1 MGLMKWLGLDQ
12 CEKAPVELNDSN
24 FRKEVLESEIPVVID
39 VWSDGCQPCR
49 ALAPTIMKLACKYD
63 GKVKVAQLNVAAGPR
78 SVAGLEV
85 QGTPTVLFLK
95 KGKVLERVVGI
106 RGQHYFE
113 EIIDTDL
120 LELTPPE
127 PAAAQG
133 EAS

>member
-24 FRKEVLESEIPVVID
+24 FRKEVLE
-39 VWSDGCQPCR
+39 SDGCQPCR